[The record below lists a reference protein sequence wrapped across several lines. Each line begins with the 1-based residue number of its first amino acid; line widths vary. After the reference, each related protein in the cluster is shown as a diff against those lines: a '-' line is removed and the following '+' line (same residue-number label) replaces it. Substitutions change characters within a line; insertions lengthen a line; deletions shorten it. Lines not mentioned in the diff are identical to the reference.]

1 MGMVQNGSL
10 KSGVFRK
17 WFDELSR
24 SIEWFFHINFSDWI
38 FISFT
43 ANLLCIFPAGTRCNN
58 VRFWLYFDRD
68 VVTTTKN
75 QRCNNI
81 VFSMSVFRPCIN
93 VTETSWFWCR
103 FPDKNL
109 NVFQYHYNF
118 LFPKIC
124 NIALQFH
131 FLINKI
137 YSVCV
142 NAKRSLKW
150 WIFENLQLVAW
161 TEKKD
166 FWSCVVLWSETA
178 PCCLVVNSVGSWF
191 NCFLRSGNQN
201 TGV

>member
-1 MGMVQNGSL
+1 MVVCWSWRRITLSQRCHNVVFPTSL
-10 KSGVFRK
+10 LRPKTS
-17 WFDELSR
+17 
-24 SIEWFFHINFSDWI
+24 
-38 FISFT
+38 
-43 ANLLCIFPAGTRCNN
+43 
-58 VRFWLYFDRD
+58 
-68 VVTTTKN
+68 VVTTLCFRRRFSDLVLTLQ
-75 QRCNNI
+75 QRRD
-81 VFSMSVFRPCIN
+81 S
-93 VTETSWFWCR
+93 EE
-103 FPDKNL
+103 NL

-161 TEKKD
+161 TEKRD
-166 FWSCVVLWSETA
+166 FWSCVVHWSETA
-178 PCCLVVNSVGSWF
+178 PCFLAVNSVGSWF
-191 NCFLRSGNQN
+191 NYFLRSGNQN